1 MSLEDAFRSEL
12 GRQVEKLKEENR
24 EVHEAVIRK
33 SNELMKIRMSLVTE
47 VCPDCGMENTIEW
60 NVVKQGYQAFCPNC
74 GQPLMLCSECMVD
87 KDFCDW
93 SNDTCLCY
101 RMVEKFWKNF
111 EDVLF
116 EEDKDGRLILSDDC
130 RFMIGTREVV
140 TFHSGT
146 DREEIWHWFDNH
158 HPKGIVHLLNEKE
171 EKREQNR

>member
-74 GQPLMLCSECMVD
+74 GQPLMLCSECTVD

-101 RMVEKFWKNF
+101 RMVEEFWKDL
-111 EDVLF
+111 EDIPVN
-116 EEDKDGRLILSDDC
+116 EDKKGRTVLETEYRMMVGNREIAV
-130 RFMIGTREVV
+130 FPAGTVRE
-140 TFHSGT
+140 
-146 DREEIWHWFDNH
+146 DIWGWFNKH
-158 HPKGIVHLLNEKE
+158 HPKGIQYLLYEKE
-171 EKREQNR
+171 D